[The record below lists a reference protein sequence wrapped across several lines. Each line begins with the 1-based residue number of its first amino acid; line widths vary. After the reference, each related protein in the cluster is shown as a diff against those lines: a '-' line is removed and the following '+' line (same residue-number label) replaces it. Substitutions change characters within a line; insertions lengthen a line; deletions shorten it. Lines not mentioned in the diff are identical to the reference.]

1 MRVEITRN
9 VMINGEPVKAGSF
22 VEVEQSI
29 ATLLITGD
37 KAKVAPKEEPKPELE
52 IQQSS
57 GIKSLCLDAGVKKN
71 LPLKTDGHSFCWA

>member
-22 VEVEQSI
+22 VEVDQSI

-52 IQQSS
+52 IQQKPVSRRGRQKKSS
-57 GIKSLCLDAGVKKN
+57 AED
-71 LPLKTDGHSFCWA
+71 